1 MAITKNITDI
11 ISIQNSCK
19 DIVQELYTYES
30 RANDVIRNNYKNAK
44 IDDAI
49 RFDIIEYDNYDDE
62 LTLSSD
68 TEDYYKTR
76 LGQQDETNI
85 SFISD
90 KLEKLKTLL
99 KTYNLRKRNNENTE
113 KNIKQIYKLLN
124 QIPSLLRY
132 NLQAI
137 ASNSIFAFK
146 NEPNFDIKMIN
157 LNISQDEITQLTDA
171 SNKVD
176 LFIKEQ
182 KVFFKSINNKK
193 INSAILKLQKNS
205 FNLESA
211 FRKLFEDIKNF
222 INQSIKDGEFIKKL
236 KKLQELKIDGELY
249 DKTNIEELVNIKP
262 SVNSSVKEKKLL
274 RDDRLFDFIE
284 NIQDIISLRK
294 LNIINTKEDAII
306 DYDIDKKTTLKRIIY
321 NYPKLNK
328 EFLAQDNDLI
338 TFLQSRNIEKIRL
351 LGVFVRMIK
360 NFASNYN
367 MENDNFIQVENRIY
381 KVVLA
386 K

>member
-1 MAITKNITDI
+1 MTITKNITDI

-62 LTLSSD
+62 LALSSD

-99 KTYNLRKRNNENTE
+99 QTYNIRKRNNENTD

-137 ASNSIFAFK
+137 SSNSIFAFK
-146 NEPNFDIKMIN
+146 NEPNFDIKIN
-157 LNISQDEITQLTDA
+157 ELKNI
-171 SNKVD
+171 
-176 LFIKEQ
+176 
-182 KVFFKSINNKK
+182 
-193 INSAILKLQKNS
+193 
-205 FNLESA
+205 
-211 FRKLFEDIKNF
+211 
-222 INQSIKDGEFIKKL
+222 IKKY
-236 KKLQELKIDGELY
+236 KKGLEQEGLYHLISGESY
-249 DKTNIEELVNIKP
+249 E
-262 SVNSSVKEKKLL
+262 
-274 RDDRLFDFIE
+274 
-284 NIQDIISLRK
+284 Q
-294 LNIINTKEDAII
+294 
-306 DYDIDKKTTLKRIIY
+306 
-321 NYPKLNK
+321 
-328 EFLAQDNDLI
+328 
-338 TFLQSRNIEKIRL
+338 
-351 LGVFVRMIK
+351 
-360 NFASNYN
+360 
-367 MENDNFIQVENRIY
+367 
-381 KVVLA
+381 
-386 K
+386 

>member
-1 MAITKNITDI
+1 MTITKNITDI

-30 RANDVIRNNYKNAK
+30 RANNVIRNNYKNAK

-62 LTLSSD
+62 LALSSD

-99 KTYNLRKRNNENTE
+99 QTYNIRKRNNENTD

-137 ASNSIFAFK
+137 SSNSIFAFK

-157 LNISQDEITQLTDA
+157 LNICQDEITQLTDA

-176 LFIKEQ
+176 IFIKEE
-182 KVFFKSINNKK
+182 KVFLKSINNKK

-205 FNLESA
+205 FSLESA

-262 SVNSSVKEKKLL
+262 SISSSVKEKKLL
-274 RDDRLFDFIE
+274 RDDRLFDFME
-284 NIQDIISLRK
+284 NIQDIISSRK
-294 LNIINTKEDAII
+294 LNIINTKEDAVI
-306 DYDIDKKTTLKRIIY
+306 DYDIDKKITLKRIIY

-328 EFLAQDNDLI
+328 EFLSQDNDLI
-338 TFLQSRNIEKIRL
+338 TFLQSRSIEKIRL

-367 MENDNFIQVENRIY
+367 MENNDFIQVENRIY
-381 KVVLA
+381 KIVLA